1 MPKIVYVFGFG
12 ILYAECDTHGGSH
25 TDRGCATNDHV
36 ADYVG
41 DLLVSLAGDVN
52 FFIGQLRLIDEA
64 YAG

>member
-1 MPKIVYVFGFG
+1 MPS
-12 ILYAECDTHGGSH
+12 THGGSH